1 MDSAE
6 SSTLIAAPNDGGGEH
21 QRMASRFTRVTVV
34 GEGRQIDVSLPAQQ
48 AVLTLVPQLRALLS
62 LRAER
67 PGAPWTVATI
77 ANGILDPRRTLDDA
91 GITDADVLYLA
102 PPAEAPA
109 PPFVEDVV
117 DEVGVQ
123 LDTASGL
130 AEGVEWQGTSRV
142 AGCCALS
149 AAVLAVLAILVF
161 LGPADRVTIV
171 AVLAGLGVLT
181 AALCWPLRDR
191 GAVWL
196 AATSALSWTLAG
208 WVAEPAAAGAGS
220 ATARGWSTAIG
231 AGIGLTAFWLAG
243 RRWHSLAALSVPLV
257 PLSFLAALLQVGL
270 PADRAAAVVL
280 VLTLV
285 VAGLAPQLA
294 VAGAG
299 LVPLLRTAEQGSR
312 VTRSTLRGAVA
323 RGQVVLTGV
332 VAGNAL
338 VAAVAVTVLLSSE
351 GAAGPALGALG
362 GVVFGLRSRAFTR
375 SAQVLAMLV
384 VPAAAGV
391 SAAVALPG
399 WAALS
404 GQGAMWSAGAG
415 ILAVSLGIVG
425 LGVAELDEVTA
436 ARLRQLFDVVEAV
449 LVVAMLPLTLA
460 VFDAYAWVRA
470 VVS

>member
-1 MDSAE
+1 
-6 SSTLIAAPNDGGGEH
+6 
-21 QRMASRFTRVTVV
+21 MASRFTRVTVV

-48 AVLTLVPQLRALLS
+48 PVLTLVPQLRALLS

-117 DEVGVQ
+117 DEVGAQ
-123 LDTASGL
+123 LDDASQYT
-130 AEGVEWQGTSRV
+130 EGVEWQGTSRV
-142 AGCCALS
+142 TGCCAVG
-149 AAVLAVLAILVF
+149 AAGLAVLAILVF
-161 LGPADRVTIV
+161 RGPADRVTIV
-171 AVLAGLGVLT
+171 AALAGLGLLT

-191 GAVWL
+191 GAAWL
-196 AATSALSWTLAG
+196 AAASALSWTLAG
-208 WVAEPAAAGAGS
+208 WVAEPTAAGS
-220 ATARGWSTAIG
+220 AAGRGWWTAIG
-231 AGIGLTAFWLAG
+231 VGIGLAAFWLAG
-243 RRWHSLAALSVPLV
+243 RRWHSLAAMSVPLV
-257 PLSFLAALLQVGL
+257 PFSFLAAALQVGL

-280 VLTLV
+280 VLALV

-299 LVPLLRTAEQGSR
+299 LVPLLRTAEQGYR
-312 VTRSTLRGAVA
+312 VTRRTLRNAVA
-323 RGQVVLTGV
+323 RGQVVLTGA

-338 VAAVAVTVLLSSE
+338 VAAIAVTVLLSAE

-384 VPAAAGV
+384 VPAAAAV
-391 SAAVALPG
+391 TAAIALPG

-404 GQGAMWSAGAG
+404 GQAAMWSAGAG
-415 ILAVSLGIVG
+415 ILVVSLGIVG
-425 LGVAELDEVTA
+425 LGIAELDEVAA